1 MNHCHCVILFLVFC
15 LQLFLKKFRSYYAEV
30 SFVGVDRYCFLFNPA
45 HNSSFRLS
53 HLTLY
58 LRICANVLSVW
69 DNIHG
74 VFAHC
79 AGAKTSDGSKFK
91 NATTAG
97 VEHIDVRLY
106 HTTKLLGVR
115 LFSVQCYML
124 YFNLSNIILRVIKCA
139 STCSVDD
146 VFYQCSLFFSIAHGH
161 PMLIVLFKYNRR
173 SASAPT
179 LQPLPP
185 PTSKPAAPGRS
196 SAATS
201 C

>member
-1 MNHCHCVILFLVFC
+1 MSHCHCVILFLVFC

-30 SFVGVDRYCFLFNPA
+30 SFVGVDRYCFLFFPA

-106 HTTKLLGVR
+106 HTTKLLVVR

-146 VFYQCSLFFSIAHGH
+146 VFYQCSLFFFYCS
-161 PMLIVLFKYNRR
+161 R
-173 SASAPT
+173 SPHADRFI
-179 LQPLPP
+179 QIQ
-185 PTSKPAAPGRS
+185 
-196 SAATS
+196 
-201 C
+201 